1 MRSLF
6 AALAL
11 LATPAL
17 ADNQTIALPADAELV
32 VLDVQTSY
40 AHSCPGHLDLV
51 LDYKGPG
58 TYAVAYDTKVADYVS
73 LIKNNVSPAAKREI
87 ETFELQ
93 LATGPICLSYGHSW
107 SRLYVH
113 VAGNDTGA
121 LAIELPETLEL
132 REATVLRK

>member
-17 ADNQTIALPADAELV
+17 AETQTIELPQGAELV

-51 LDYKGPG
+51 LDYKGPAA
-58 TYAVAYDTKVADYVS
+58 YAVAYDTKVADYVS
-73 LIKNNVSPAAKREI
+73 LIKNNVSPAAKKEI
-87 ETFELQ
+87 EKFELQ
-93 LATGPICLSYGHSW
+93 LASGPICLSFGHSW
-107 SRLYVH
+107 GRLYVH
-113 VAGNDTGA
+113 VEGNETGA
-121 LAIELPETLEL
+121 VTIELPETLEI